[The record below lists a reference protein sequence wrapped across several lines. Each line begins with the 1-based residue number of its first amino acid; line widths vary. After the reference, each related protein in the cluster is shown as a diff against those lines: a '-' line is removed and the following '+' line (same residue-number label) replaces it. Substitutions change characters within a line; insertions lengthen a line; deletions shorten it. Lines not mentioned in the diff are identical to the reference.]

1 MKLPATG
8 ALTGRA
14 IPEWIGKTPDTPVPE
29 RVRLRVFER
38 YSGKCYLSGAKI
50 WPTDAWHVEHIK
62 SLKAGGGNRESN
74 LAPALTMPHKIKT
87 AAERSVTAKVERTR
101 KKHLGIT
108 VPKRKIQS
116 RGFQKWQPPQ
126 RQDIIS
132 DT

>member
-29 RVRLRVFER
+29 RVQLRVFER
-38 YSGKCYLSGAKI
+38 YNGKCYLSGAKI
-50 WPTDAWHVEHIK
+50 WPTDDWHVEHIK
-62 SLKAGGGNRESN
+62 SLKAGGLNRESN
-74 LAPALTMPHKIKT
+74 LAPALVAPHKIKT
-87 AAERSVTAKVERTR
+87 AEERSVTAKIERTR

-108 VPKRKIQS
+108 RPKKKIPS
-116 RGFQKWQPPQ
+116 RPFGGWVKPAATIDP
-126 RQDIIS
+126 